1 MRSLLTD
8 CVPENREIPSEKVTR
23 ETQPSSRCRRPL
35 DEDRTSHDGT
45 AEKQPSTRNGTGR
58 RRARYVDSSGRE
70 HTKAFKIK
78 AHAQTWLDTQTTA
91 VVSGTHLPPRAANMT
106 VAAWCDWWLDAYKR
120 KGFAKNTI
128 QCANATVKTM
138 VAEQLHRSS
147 LRKFAV

>member
-1 MRSLLTD
+1 VKR
-8 CVPENREIPSEKVTR
+8 NRRAAV
-23 ETQPSSRCRRPL
+23 
-35 DEDRTSHDGT
+35 EDLWTKTVRHSDGRT
-45 AEKQPSTRNGTGR
+45 EKQPSTRNGTGR
-58 RRARYVDSSGRE
+58 RWRARYVDGSGRE